1 MLETLA
7 ALVAFVYE
15 HQRCGDLDGGREG
28 GYVWRNLSTTM
39 RQWVREVT
47 VVAASPVTGSATM

>member
-1 MLETLA
+1 MDSMVALSGVLTQA
-7 ALVAFVYE
+7 AL
-15 HQRCGDLDGGREG
+15 EG
-28 GYVWRNLSTTM
+28 RNLSTTM